1 MFCLSLEHELKL
13 RILSRSSFRV
23 AERLEVSSEAEKTA
37 QKKRRSLSPTNPFLK
52 FFRKKESNFP
62 SIDEPPAE
70 IVRPRQVKAKLK
82 MKFEREDLEITNA
95 AVPEDADRN
104 SPEYRSKIRALRL
117 VEREI
122 SAAYVC

>member
-1 MFCLSLEHELKL
+1 MSYSCECCPGRVFASQKDLKYHQ
-13 RILSRSSFRV
+13 
-23 AERLEVSSEAEKTA
+23 K
-37 QKKRRSLSPTNPFLK
+37 QKKCAKKNRRSLSPTNPFRK

-62 SIDEPPAE
+62 NIDEPPAE
-70 IVRPRQVKAKLK
+70 TVRSRQVKAKPK
-82 MKFEREDLEITNA
+82 IKFEREDLEITNA
-95 AVPEDADRN
+95 VVPEDTDRN